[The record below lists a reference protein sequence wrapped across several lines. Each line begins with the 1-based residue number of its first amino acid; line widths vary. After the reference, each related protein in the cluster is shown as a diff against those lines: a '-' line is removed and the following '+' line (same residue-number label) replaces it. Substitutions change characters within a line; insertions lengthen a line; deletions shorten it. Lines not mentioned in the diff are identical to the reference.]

1 MASRRKRH
9 EEEHENHER
18 WLVSYADFITLL
30 FAFFVVMYAI
40 SSLNEGKYRVMSSA
54 IMDAFRSGTMVTVQT
69 SPPTGGANTLIE
81 IPQTKPI
88 GKAIKSGHPAQET
101 AKLSQLTQNLAKVL
115 NPLVQSGEVTIT
127 QNDQGITIEVRDSA
141 LFAVGQAVPS
151 TQSLPLMSSMA
162 KLLAGVDNSIKVE
175 GFTDNVP
182 ISTAN
187 FPSNWELSAARAGG
201 IVRLFE
207 ENGVLPQRL
216 VAVGHGANLPAADNA
231 TAEGRARNRR
241 VTISV
246 QANNTAGAAEASP
259 PPTRSNHEHSPFAR
273 HAGTTVPER
282 PHP

>member
-9 EEEHENHER
+9 EDEHENHER

-127 QNDQGITIEVRDSA
+127 QNEQGINIEVRDSA

-259 PPTRSNHEHSPFAR
+259 TPKEVKP
-273 HAGTTVPER
+273 
-282 PHP
+282 

>member
-1 MASRRKRH
+1 MASRRKRQ

-69 SPPTGGANTLIE
+69 TPPTGGANTMIE

-88 GKAIKSGHPAQET
+88 GKAVKSGHPAQET
-101 AKLSQLTQNLAKVL
+101 AKLGQLTQDLAKAL
-115 NPLVQSGEVTIT
+115 GPLVMSGEVTIT
-127 QNDQGITIEVRDSA
+127 HNSQGINIDIRDSA
-141 LFAVGQAVPS
+141 LFAVGQAVPNQ
-151 TQSLPLMSSMA
+151 QSLPLMSSMA
-162 KLLAGVDNSIKVE
+162 RLLAGVDNSIRVE

-182 ISTAN
+182 IRTSI

-201 IVRLFE
+201 VVRLFQ
-207 ENGVLPQRL
+207 ENGIDPQRL
-216 VAVGHGANLPAADNA
+216 VAVGHGANLSVADNNS
-231 TAEGRARNRR
+231 AEGRARNRR

-246 QANNTAGAAEASP
+246 LSDASGEPAAEASA
-259 PPTRSNHEHSPFAR
+259 PTPTATEVNP
-273 HAGTTVPER
+273 
-282 PHP
+282 